1 MVKSWDLYWYYWGGE
16 EVEVKCFRMYVFYF
30 LILIFMFD
38 KLNIFINNEKKE
50 EPSKN
55 LLVEIFSNKYEI
67 AIITFLIYLAWVLYQ
82 IFKLIWWFKVSPVLG
97 NLYFFNFWNTI
108 NDFLIIFW
116 YTFLMFIFSF
126 LIVFPPNYLL
136 DKFVYLKGKS
146 KIFIWF
152 WFLIAFLI
160 VLWLI
165 YYVDSNIFNNF
176 NNLFIVI
183 VPYFISVILTI
194 FIIIKKW
201 ISKSLFYVF
210 FWLFFIYWFF
220 WLLYWSGKY
229 YWCLNVME
237 NTDKDCIL
245 IDYKNDKYWFTWK
258 GDVYNLN
265 EFKSFYTSDYF
276 KNQSNSWSLK

>member
-1 MVKSWDLYWYYWGGE
+1 
-16 EVEVKCFRMYVFYF
+16 
-30 LILIFMFD
+30 MFD

-50 EPSKN
+50 ETPTN
-55 LLVEIFSNKYEI
+55 LLVEIFSSKYEI
-67 AIITFLIYLAWVLYQ
+67 AIIIFLIYLAWVLYQ

-152 WFLIAFLI
+152 WFIIGVLI
-160 VLWLI
+160 VYWLM
-165 YYVDSNIFNNF
+165 YYINTSVMK
-176 NNLFIVI
+176 NLSIISVVM
-183 VPYFISVILTI
+183 VPYILSMI
-194 FIIIKKW
+194 LSILVLNQKW
-201 ISKSLFYVF
+201 ISKTIFYIF
-210 FWLFFIYWFF
+210 FWLFYIYWF
-220 WLLYWSGKY
+220 LAILYWSGKY
-229 YWCLNVME
+229 YWCFNVME

-245 IDYKNDKYWFTWK
+245 IEYKNDKYWFTWK
-258 GDVYNLN
+258 WDIYNLD

-276 KNQSNSWSLK
+276 LNLNGSWSIKK